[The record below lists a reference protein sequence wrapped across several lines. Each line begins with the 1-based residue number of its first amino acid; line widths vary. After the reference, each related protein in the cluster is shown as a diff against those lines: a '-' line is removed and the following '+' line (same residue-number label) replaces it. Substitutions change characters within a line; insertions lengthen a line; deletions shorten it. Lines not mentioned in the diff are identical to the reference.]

1 MKVCNKLQWNE
12 SLSWWQFSWKY
23 KDHYLKY
30 EHDAKLSGCTSI
42 LYFCCILSFVCCT
55 NQCEWLSWVK
65 LLLCDLKFFRCTVY
79 VCMKTFKDSCLQIEK
94 NNLLWRTQWL
104 HYCSQKAYFI
114 DILFFLS
121 VTKNQQIVR
130 CFLNNWMYMESKV

>member
-1 MKVCNKLQWNE
+1 MKVCNEMQWIQ
-12 SLSWWQFSWKY
+12 SLSWWQFSWNTKIII
-23 KDHYLKY
+23 
-30 EHDAKLSGCTSI
+30 SNMNMI
-42 LYFCCILSFVCCT
+42 LNLVNQDVPQSCICSILSFVCCT

-79 VCMKTFKDSCLQIEK
+79 VCMKTFKVSCLQIEK

-114 DILFFLS
+114 DILFFFVCHEKPTNCSLFF
-121 VTKNQQIVR
+121 K
-130 CFLNNWMYMESKV
+130 

>member
-1 MKVCNKLQWNE
+1 MKCSEMNVFHDDNFRE
-12 SLSWWQFSWKY
+12 STKIIISNMNM
-23 KDHYLKY
+23 
-30 EHDAKLSGCTSI
+30 I
-42 LYFCCILSFVCCT
+42 LNLVDVPQSCICSILSFVCCT

-79 VCMKTFKDSCLQIEK
+79 VCMKTFKVSCLQIEK

-114 DILFFLS
+114 DILFFFVCHEKPTNCS
-121 VTKNQQIVR
+121 PFFK
-130 CFLNNWMYMESKV
+130 